1 MKRSKGKLV
10 KTLVKHAMVKCACA
24 ISNSQK
30 KPAFLYNY
38 AMVHNEL
45 RYCSVQRQR
54 ETPEIAENHSLNFTW
69 DISVSHN
76 ERRMH
81 NYM

>member
-24 ISNSQK
+24 ISSSQK
-30 KPAFLYNY
+30 KQPRFCITMLWYTTRQDIVAFKD
-38 AMVHNEL
+38 
-45 RYCSVQRQR
+45 R

-69 DISVSHN
+69 DINVSHN

-81 NYM
+81 NYI